1 MITAAADAIALTTAQ
16 LEIRPLDEGDV
27 DALHRLA
34 DEFEVA
40 RWTADIP
47 HPYSREDAEAFVAH
61 AIELFR
67 DNSGFAF
74 AMTAPAS
81 DGALVGSIDLQP
93 VGDREAEIGYWV
105 GLPYQGRGYASEAVK
120 AVLGF
125 AAETLAVERIW
136 ARVAQDNLASIRVLE
151 KNGMRL
157 KGRGTQFWKSR
168 GTDMPIARYAILA
181 KDLKR

>member
-1 MITAAADAIALTTAQ
+1 MAALETVALSTAE
-16 LEIRPLDEGDV
+16 LELRPLAAGDV
-27 DALHRLA
+27 DDLHRLA
-34 DEFEVA
+34 GEFEVA

-47 HPYSREDAEAFVAH
+47 HPYGREEAESFVAH
-61 AIELFR
+61 AIERFR
-67 DNSGFAF
+67 HESGFAF
-74 AMTAPAS
+74 AITARAL

-93 VGDREAEIGYWV
+93 LGESEAEIGYWV
-105 GLPYQGRGYASEAVK
+105 GLPYQGRGYASEAVG

-151 KNGMRL
+151 KSGMRL
-157 KGRGTQFWKSR
+157 KGRGRQFWKSR
-168 GTDMPIARYAILA
+168 GGDVPISRYAILA